1 MSFSKEELARVKERL
16 YFIRW
21 TFVNDLTNKPD
32 EDRTETFS
40 WDDRQ
45 QALNRYLDL
54 QDKYYAH
61 NVKFQVAQP
70 QDVDINSF
78 FNSF

>member
-1 MSFSKEELARVKERL
+1 MDKVALERVKERV
-16 YFIRW
+16 YIIRW
-21 TFVNDLTNKPD
+21 TFVNELTSKPD

-40 WDDRQ
+40 WDERQ

-54 QDKYYAH
+54 SDKYYAH

-70 QDVDINSF
+70 QDVDVNSF
-78 FNSF
+78 LNSF

>member
-1 MSFSKEELARVKERL
+1 MEQEQLTKIKERV
-16 YFIRW
+16 YIIRW
-21 TFVNDLTNKPD
+21 TFVNELTSKPD

-40 WDDRQ
+40 WDERQ

-54 QDKYYAH
+54 SDKYYAH

-70 QDVDINSF
+70 QDVDVNSF
-78 FNSF
+78 LNSF